1 MRSLVKLSG
10 ESEGFVP
17 PSANDFVLP
26 PIFDSISW
34 FTKPI
39 LLAFVSVIIISVFF
53 ILSSRK
59 SAMVPSRLQF
69 AGESVYPD

>member
-1 MRSLVKLSG
+1 MRTLLELSG

-26 PIFDSISW
+26 PIFDSVTW

-53 ILSSRK
+53 IISSRK
-59 SAMVPSRLQF
+59 AAMVPSRLQF
-69 AGESVYPD
+69 ATNRY